1 MAFPW
6 LFTEFYRVLRTCG
19 DRLRLSLRNFS
30 AVVCCCLFVFFLTEF
45 SPIDRRPRSN
55 WPIFPKFAFRPFFF
69 TESRQL
75 FTHELHRNEKTNQ
88 QNQKK
93 NNVFSTDFPV
103 PTSADRRSPF
113 RRFAIFL
120 IQFYRVFLKIFFT
133 EFDLGV
139 TEFPPRSSFALR
151 VSPQFSADNTF
162 FFFFK
167 FCFSRWFRAVA
178 TNRAGRI
185 SPTFS
190 LSLSLF
196 LSFFLSPMGGLENS
210 KKKRKNRKKNLF
222 DLARLFLVRR
232 QRTRPIWRRV
242 SSSLRSHFFFS
253 AKQQNRS
260 PFFLCLK

>member
-1 MAFPW
+1 MWRPSPAFSEK
-6 LFTEFYRVLRTCG
+6 FFGR
-19 DRLRLSLRNFS
+19 RLLLSF
-30 AVVCCCLFVFFLTEF
+30 CFFLNRIFTNR
-45 SPIDRRPRSN
+45 SPSTFELTN
-55 WPIFPKFAFRPFFF
+55 FPQICLSTIFF

-120 IQFYRVFLKIFFT
+120 IQFYRVFLKFFFT

-162 FFFFK
+162 FFFLNFVSLDG
-167 FCFSRWFRAVA
+167 FGPWR
-178 TNRAGRI
+178 RI
-185 SPTFS
+185 EPAEFHRLS
-190 LSLSLF
+190 LSLSLSFF
-196 LSFFLSPMGGLENS
+196 LSFFLQWVGWKTA
-210 KKKRKNRKKNLF
+210 KKKEKTEKKTSSISLDCFSSVANGRVQYGVEF
-222 DLARLFLVRR
+222 PRVFGRIFFSRQNNKIDRLFFVFK
-232 QRTRPIWRRV
+232 IM
-242 SSSLRSHFFFS
+242 SSLQLRLAAERRFVV
-253 AKQQNRS
+253 
-260 PFFLCLK
+260 